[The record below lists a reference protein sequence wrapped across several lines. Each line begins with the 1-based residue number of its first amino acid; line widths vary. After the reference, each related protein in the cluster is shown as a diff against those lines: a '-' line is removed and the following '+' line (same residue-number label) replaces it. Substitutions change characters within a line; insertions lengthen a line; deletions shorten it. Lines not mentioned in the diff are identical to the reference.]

1 MNFTDF
7 EYKGKTSDIDD
18 HALVIVDYE
27 NGVKAQ
33 FALNMFSEE
42 LFEALTVGG
51 SAGTRIP
58 RSTRASNPVDPHDQ
72 VSKYKYLITQPT
84 RVLIA
89 RFQMTSS

>member
-42 LFEALTVGG
+42 LFEALTVGDP
-51 SAGTRIP
+51 RERCIP

-72 VSKYKYLITQPT
+72 VSKYNT
-84 RVLIA
+84 
-89 RFQMTSS
+89 